1 MEKYSWQLAPGS
13 RQQLFI
19 SSKSFYLSAATLLYA
34 KTKEKLRMEE
44 WIEQLQNSVNT
55 LEKLKEYINVTP
67 QEEEGIT
74 TLNTQWGTTPYFAS
88 LMVRDDPNCPIRK
101 QVVPSVKEKENRY
114 GIPNYLIWKENRA
127 TDEIRPDSIARQYY
141 DRIAFT
147 VTDVCANYCRH
158 CFRKELVVDRDLK
171 LRMDVEEGL
180 DWIREHEEI
189 RDVLVTGGDP
199 FILSDE
205 RIEYLIRKLREI
217 PHIEM
222 IRFGTRTPIVLPHR
236 ITQSLMKV
244 LSKYHRVPLWVNTQ
258 CNHPNEIT
266 EKTAQAV
273 YDLLSCG
280 VNVGNQAVLLK
291 GINDDVESFRKLH
304 QKLLTV
310 RIRPYYVFYCEPA
323 PGIDH
328 FRTPVEKGAELIR
341 DALRGHTTGLAQPM
355 YVIATNIGKIPLMP
369 DYYLVDKNEKEYTL
383 RNYKGEI
390 TTLPNIPD

>member
-1 MEKYSWQLAPGS
+1 VEQ
-13 RQQLFI
+13 
-19 SSKSFYLSAATLLYA
+19 
-34 KTKEKLRMEE
+34 

-55 LEKLKEYINVTP
+55 LGRLKEYVNVTLE
-67 QEEEGIT
+67 EEEGIT
-74 TLNTQWGTTPYFAS
+74 TLNTKWGTTPYFAS
-88 LMVRDDPNCPIRK
+88 LMQREDPNCPIRK

-180 DWIREHEEI
+180 EWIREHQEI
-189 RDVLVTGGDP
+189 RDVLITGGDP

-205 RIEYLIRKLREI
+205 RIEYLIRNLREI

-236 ITQSLMKV
+236 FTAGLKKV
-244 LSKYHRVPLWVNTQ
+244 LSGYHRVPVWVNTQ

-266 EKTAQAV
+266 EKTAEVV

-291 GINDDVESFRKLH
+291 GINDDVDTFRELHRKL
-304 QKLLTV
+304 LAV

-369 DYYLVDKNEKEYTL
+369 DYYIQEVTPEEYRLT
-383 RNYKGEI
+383 NYKGES
-390 TTLPNIPD
+390 TTIPNIPE